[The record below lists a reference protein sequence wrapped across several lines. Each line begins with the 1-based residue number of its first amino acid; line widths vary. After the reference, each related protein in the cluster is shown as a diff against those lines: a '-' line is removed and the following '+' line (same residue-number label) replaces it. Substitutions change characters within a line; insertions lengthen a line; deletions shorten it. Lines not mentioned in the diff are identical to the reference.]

1 MATEVDICN
10 LALAHLGD
18 DATIATLSPPEGSAQ
33 AQNASRFYP
42 IARDTLL
49 DMHAWDFATKRGSL
63 AVTTNYNNQWDYA
76 YAAPSDM
83 MSALS
88 IISPTAQNDYAT
100 RMSAG
105 DTPGGITSN
114 YAPTIVAGQY
124 SPQQFAIEV
133 DNQGNH
139 LIYTNQENA
148 VLRYQAYVSDTSKF
162 SSLFIMTLSW
172 HLASMLAGPVIKG
185 DQGTAEAKRCTS
197 MMQGYMQQAKKSDNA
212 HRSISVEH
220 IVPWTSGR

>member
-18 DATIATLSPPEGSAQ
+18 DATIASLSPPEGSAQ
-33 AQNASRFYP
+33 AEKAARFYP
-42 IARDTLL
+42 IARNTLL
-49 DMHAWDFATKRGSL
+49 EMQTWNFASKRGNL
-63 AVTTNYNNQWDYA
+63 ALTTNTLDQWDYA
-76 YAAPSDM
+76 YVAPADM
-83 MSALS
+83 MSPVAV
-88 IISPTAQNDYAT
+88 ISPSAQNDYAT

-124 SPQQFAIEV
+124 TPQQFSIE
-133 DNQGNH
+133 GN

-148 VLRYQAYVSDTSKF
+148 MLRYQAFITDP
-162 SSLFIMTLSW
+162 SLFSPLFVMTLSW

-185 DQGTAEAKRCTS
+185 DQGAAEAKRCTQVMVNYLS
-197 MMQGYMQQAKKSDNA
+197 TAKQSDNL
-212 HRSISVEH
+212 HRDITVEH

>member
-18 DATIATLSPPEGSAQ
+18 DATIASLNPPEGSAQ
-33 AQNASRFYP
+33 AEKAARFYP
-42 IARDTLL
+42 IARNSLL
-49 DMHAWDFATKRGSL
+49 EMHTWNFAAKRGNIAL
-63 AVTTNYNNQWDYA
+63 TTNSLDQWDYA
-76 YAAPSDM
+76 YVAPADM
-83 MSALS
+83 MSPVA

-124 SPQQFAIEV
+124 TPQQFAVE
-133 DNQGNH
+133 GT

-148 VLRYQAYVSDTSKF
+148 VLRYQAFITDP
-162 SSLFIMTLSW
+162 SLFSPQFVVTLSW
-172 HLASMLAGPVIKG
+172 HLASMMAGPVIKG
-185 DQGTAEAKRCTS
+185 DQGAAEAKRCTQ
-197 MMQGYMQQAKKSDNA
+197 MMANYLTSAKQSDNL
-212 HRSISVEH
+212 HRDITIEH

>member
-18 DATIATLSPPEGSAQ
+18 DATIASIKPPEGSAQ
-33 AQNASRFYP
+33 AEKAARFYP

-49 DMHAWDFATKRGSL
+49 EMHTWNFTMKRQTL
-63 AVTTNYNNQWDYA
+63 PLKTNTIKQWEYA

-83 MSALS
+83 IAPIS
-88 IISPTAQNDYAT
+88 IISPEAANDYAT
-100 RMSAG
+100 KMSAG
-105 DTPGGITSN
+105 DTPGNLTAN

-124 SPQQFAIEV
+124 MPQQFAVETDV
-133 DNQGNH
+133 NGLT

-148 VLRYQAYVSDTSKF
+148 LLRYKASVIDPSKF
-162 SSLFIMTLSW
+162 SSLFVTTLSW

-185 DQGTAEAKRCTS
+185 DQGRAEAKRCTQV
-197 MMQGYMQQAKKSDNA
+197 MQGYLASAKHQDNLQ
-212 HRSISVEH
+212 RDITVEH

>member
-33 AQNASRFYP
+33 AEKAARFYP
-42 IARDTLL
+42 IARNTLL
-49 DMHAWDFATKRGSL
+49 QMHTWNFAAKRGNL
-63 AVTTNYNNQWDYA
+63 ALTTNTLDQWDYA
-76 YAAPSDM
+76 YTAPSDM
-83 MSALS
+83 MSPVA
-88 IISPTAQNDYAT
+88 IISPSAQNDYAT

-124 SPQQFAIEV
+124 TPQQFAVEG
-133 DNQGNH
+133 D

-148 VLRYQAYVSDTSKF
+148 MLRYQSKITDTSIF
-162 SSLFIMTLSW
+162 SDLFVITLSW

-185 DQGTAEAKRCTS
+185 DQGAAEAKRSTQMMTNYLTS
-197 MMQGYMQQAKKSDNA
+197 AKQSDNL
-212 HRSISVEH
+212 HRDITVEH

>member
-18 DATIATLSPPEGSAQ
+18 DATIASLNPPEGSAQ
-33 AQNASRFYP
+33 AEKAARFYP
-42 IARDTLL
+42 IARNTLL
-49 DMHAWDFATKRGSL
+49 EMHTWNFAAKRGNIAL
-63 AVTTNYNNQWDYA
+63 TTNSLDQWDYA
-76 YAAPSDM
+76 YVAPADM
-83 MSALS
+83 MSPVA

-124 SPQQFAIEV
+124 TPQQFAIEG
-133 DNQGNH
+133 D

-148 VLRYQAYVSDTSKF
+148 MLRYQAFITDP
-162 SSLFIMTLSW
+162 SLFSPLFVVTLSW

-185 DQGTAEAKRCTS
+185 DQGAAEAKRCTQ
-197 MMQGYMQQAKKSDNA
+197 MMTNYLTGAKQSDNL
-212 HRSISVEH
+212 HRDITVEH

>member
-18 DATIATLSPPEGSAQ
+18 DATIATLNPPEGSAQ
-33 AQNASRFYP
+33 AEKAARFYP
-42 IARDTLL
+42 IARNSLL
-49 DMHAWDFATKRGSL
+49 EMHTWNFAAKRGNIAL
-63 AVTTNYNNQWDYA
+63 TTNSLDQWDYA
-76 YAAPSDM
+76 YVAPADM
-83 MSALS
+83 MSPVA

-124 SPQQFAIEV
+124 TPQQFAVEG
-133 DNQGNH
+133 D

-148 VLRYQAYVSDTSKF
+148 VLRYQAFITDP
-162 SSLFIMTLSW
+162 SLFSPQFVVTLSW
-172 HLASMLAGPVIKG
+172 HLASMMAGPVIKG
-185 DQGTAEAKRCTS
+185 DQGAAEAKRCTQ
-197 MMQGYMQQAKKSDNA
+197 MMANYLTSAKQSDNL
-212 HRSISVEH
+212 HRDITIEH

>member
-33 AQNASRFYP
+33 AEKAARFYP
-42 IARDTLL
+42 IARNTLL
-49 DMHAWDFATKRGSL
+49 QMHTWNFAAKRGNL
-63 AVTTNYNNQWDYA
+63 ALTANTLDQWDYA
-76 YAAPSDM
+76 YVAPADM
-83 MSALS
+83 MSPVA

-124 SPQQFAIEV
+124 TPQQFAVE
-133 DNQGNH
+133 GTF
-139 LIYTNQENA
+139 IYTNQENA
-148 VLRYQAYVSDTSKF
+148 MLRYQAFITDPSTF
-162 SSLFIMTLSW
+162 TPLFVITLSW
-172 HLASMLAGPVIKG
+172 HLASMLAGPIIKG
-185 DQGTAEAKRCTS
+185 DQGIAEAKRSTE
-197 MMQGYMQQAKKSDNA
+197 MMQGYLASAKQSDNLQ
-212 HRSISVEH
+212 RDITIEH

>member
-18 DATIATLSPPEGSAQ
+18 DATIASLNPPEGSAQ
-33 AQNASRFYP
+33 AEKAARFYP
-42 IARDTLL
+42 IARNSLL
-49 DMHAWDFATKRGSL
+49 EMHTWNFAAKRGNIAL
-63 AVTTNYNNQWDYA
+63 TTNSLDQWDYA
-76 YAAPSDM
+76 YVAPADM
-83 MSALS
+83 MSPVA

-124 SPQQFAIEV
+124 TPQQFSLEG
-133 DNQGNH
+133 D

-148 VLRYQAYVSDTSKF
+148 MLRYQAFITDP
-162 SSLFIMTLSW
+162 SLFSPLFVITLSW

-185 DQGTAEAKRCTS
+185 DQGAAEAKRS
-197 MMQGYMQQAKKSDNA
+197 SQMMVNYLNSAKQSDNL
-212 HRSISVEH
+212 HRDITVEH

>member
-18 DATIATLSPPEGSAQ
+18 DATIASLSPPEGSAQ
-33 AQNASRFYP
+33 AEKAARFYP
-42 IARDTLL
+42 IARNSLL
-49 DMHAWDFATKRGSL
+49 EMHTWNFAAKRGNL
-63 AVTTNYNNQWDYA
+63 ALTTNSLDQWDYA
-76 YAAPSDM
+76 YVAPADM
-83 MSALS
+83 MSPVA
-88 IISPTAQNDYAT
+88 IISPTSQNDYAT

-124 SPQQFAIEV
+124 TPQQFAVE
-133 DNQGNH
+133 GEY
-139 LIYTNQENA
+139 IYTNQENA
-148 VLRYQAYVSDTSKF
+148 MLRYQSFITD
-162 SSLFIMTLSW
+162 SSLFSPLFVTTLSW

-185 DQGTAEAKRCTS
+185 DQGAAEAKRS
-197 MMQGYMQQAKKSDNA
+197 SQMMVNYLNSAKQSDNL
-212 HRSISVEH
+212 HRDITVEH

>member
-18 DATIATLSPPEGSAQ
+18 DATIASLNPPEGSAQ
-33 AQNASRFYP
+33 AEKAARFYP
-42 IARDTLL
+42 IARNNLL
-49 DMHAWDFATKRGSL
+49 EMHTWNFAAKRGNL
-63 AVTTNYNNQWDYA
+63 ALTTNTLDQWDYA
-76 YAAPSDM
+76 YIAPADM
-83 MSALS
+83 MNPVAV
-88 IISPTAQNDYAT
+88 ISPSAQNDYAT

-124 SPQQFAIEV
+124 SPQQFAVE
-133 DNQGNH
+133 GSY
-139 LIYTNQENA
+139 IYTNQENA
-148 VLRYQAYVSDTSKF
+148 MLRYQAYVTDPTLF
-162 SSLFIMTLSW
+162 SPLFITTLSW

-185 DQGTAEAKRCTS
+185 DQGAAEAKRCTQTMVS
-197 MMQGYMQQAKKSDNA
+197 YLTTAKNSDNL
-212 HRSISVEH
+212 HRDISIEH

>member
-18 DATIATLSPPEGSAQ
+18 DATIASLSPPEGSAQ
-33 AQNASRFYP
+33 AEKAARFYP
-42 IARDTLL
+42 IARNSLL
-49 DMHAWDFATKRGSL
+49 EMHTWNFAAKRGNL
-63 AVTTNYNNQWDYA
+63 ALTTNTLDQWDYA
-76 YAAPSDM
+76 YVAPADM
-83 MSALS
+83 MSPVA
-88 IISPTAQNDYAT
+88 IISPTSQNDYAT

-124 SPQQFAIEV
+124 TPQQFAVE
-133 DNQGNH
+133 GEF
-139 LIYTNQENA
+139 IYTNQENA
-148 VLRYQAYVSDTSKF
+148 MLRYQAFITD
-162 SSLFIMTLSW
+162 SSLFSPLFVTTLSW

-185 DQGTAEAKRCTS
+185 DQGAAEAKRSTQMMTS
-197 MMQGYMQQAKKSDNA
+197 YLTSAKQSDNL
-212 HRSISVEH
+212 HRDITVEH

>member
-18 DATIATLSPPEGSAQ
+18 DATIASLSPPEGSAQ
-33 AQNASRFYP
+33 AEKAARFYP
-42 IARDTLL
+42 IARNNLL
-49 DMHAWDFATKRGSL
+49 EMHNWNFAAKRGNL
-63 AVTTNYNNQWDYA
+63 ALTTNTLDQWDYA
-76 YAAPSDM
+76 YVAPADM
-83 MSALS
+83 MSPVA
-88 IISPTAQNDYAT
+88 IISPTSQNDYAT

-124 SPQQFAIEV
+124 TPQQFAVE
-133 DNQGNH
+133 GEF
-139 LIYTNQENA
+139 IYTNQENA
-148 VLRYQAYVSDTSKF
+148 MLRYQAFITD
-162 SSLFIMTLSW
+162 SSLFSPLFVTTLSW

-185 DQGTAEAKRCTS
+185 DQGAAEAKRSTQMMTNYLTS
-197 MMQGYMQQAKKSDNA
+197 AKQSDNL
-212 HRSISVEH
+212 HRDITVEH

>member
-18 DATIATLSPPEGSAQ
+18 DATIASLSPPEGSAQ
-33 AQNASRFYP
+33 AEKAARFYP
-42 IARDTLL
+42 IARNTLL
-49 DMHAWDFATKRGSL
+49 EMHTWNFASKRGNL
-63 AVTTNYNNQWDYA
+63 ALTTNSLDQWDYA
-76 YAAPSDM
+76 YVAPADM
-83 MSALS
+83 MSPVAIL
-88 IISPTAQNDYAT
+88 SPTAQNDYAT

-124 SPQQFAIEV
+124 TPQQFSLEG
-133 DNQGNH
+133 D

-148 VLRYQAYVSDTSKF
+148 MLRYQAFITDP
-162 SSLFIMTLSW
+162 SLFSPLFVITLSW

-185 DQGTAEAKRCTS
+185 DQGAAEAKRS
-197 MMQGYMQQAKKSDNA
+197 SQMMVNYLNSAKQSDNL
-212 HRSISVEH
+212 HRDITVEH

>member
-18 DATIATLSPPEGSAQ
+18 DATIASLNPPEGSAQ
-33 AQNASRFYP
+33 AEKAARFYP
-42 IARDTLL
+42 IARNSLL
-49 DMHAWDFATKRGSL
+49 EMHTWNFAAKRGNIAL
-63 AVTTNYNNQWDYA
+63 TTNSLDQWDYA
-76 YAAPSDM
+76 YVAPADM
-83 MSALS
+83 MSPVA

-124 SPQQFAIEV
+124 TPQQFAVE
-133 DNQGNH
+133 GN

-148 VLRYQAYVSDTSKF
+148 MLRYQAFITDP
-162 SSLFIMTLSW
+162 SLFSPLFVITLSW

-185 DQGTAEAKRCTS
+185 DQGAAEVKRCTQ
-197 MMQGYMQQAKKSDNA
+197 MMVNYLASAKQSDNL
-212 HRSISVEH
+212 HRDITVEH